1 MDNPSESSVQIEAME
16 IVLMTMVSTLEHQH
30 PGTIR
35 AAMQAI
41 QRGSAKL
48 HNVVSLHGQP
58 LQDNPEV
65 ISYALSLLETCEG

>member
-1 MDNPSESSVQIEAME
+1 METPTASTIQVEAIEL
-16 IVLMTMVSTLEHQH
+16 VLMTMVSTLEHQH

-41 QRGSAKL
+41 QQGSSKL
-48 HNVVSLHGQP
+48 HNVVSLRGEP